1 MNEPALIKN
10 LIHEIRGYKVMLDS
24 DLAMLY
30 EVETYRLNEAVKR
43 NIERF
48 PDNFMF
54 QLTEEEWQ
62 VLRSQFVISN
72 GSEILRSQIATSNK
86 EEVLIS
92 QIAISKS
99 KDKRGGRRSA
109 PYVFTEQGVAMLSSV
124 LRSKKAIQINIQ
136 IMNTFVNMRRWALE
150 NKELAQ
156 RLAELER
163 YFITHCEEN
172 QADMKQLYEAISL
185 LMDRTK
191 PSEIGFK
198 TDCGK

>member
-172 QADMKQLYEAISL
+172 QADMKQLYDAISL